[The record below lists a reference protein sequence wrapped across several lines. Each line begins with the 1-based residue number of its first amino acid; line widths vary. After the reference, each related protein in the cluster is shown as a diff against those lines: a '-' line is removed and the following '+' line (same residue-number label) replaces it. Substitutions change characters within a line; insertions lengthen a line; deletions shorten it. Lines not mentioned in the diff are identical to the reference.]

1 MKFFRCYAT
10 PRSGHH
16 SIMQWLLYQHSY
28 VTELVPLDF
37 GWNKKNRRKKTRRKR
52 VIHPATLS
60 IENYKAVLFYQCS
73 QDRQPDITPHLDADR
88 LILGYEDGTTPNSIS
103 YNFDIPH
110 TNIIILRDI
119 FNTMASVRKF
129 RFFSRTRA
137 KQPYPH
143 YIMDDWLN
151 CAKAIKNNEGYFI
164 NYNLYNHDPHYRQ
177 QLCRDLGLFFTD
189 IGIDEVPRPG
199 SSFTRMDK
207 PDRKMLNQRY
217 KMVDIGPIE
226 EEYPEHVE
234 LSNKIFG
241 KLE

>member
-10 PRSGHH
+10 PRSGHR
-16 SIMQWLLYQHSY
+16 SVMLWIVYQHSSIR
-28 VTELVPLDF
+28 EFVPLYID
-37 GWNKKNRRKKTRRKR
+37 WKNGPKR
-52 VIHPATLS
+52 VQKPAVLN
-60 IENYKAVLFYQCS
+60 IDNYKAVLFNHCS
-73 QDRQPDITPHLDADR
+73 NRAKPDITPDLDTDR
-88 LILGYEDGTTPNSIS
+88 LILGYENNVTPSSIS
-103 YNFDIPH
+103 YNFNIPY

-119 FNTMASVRKF
+119 FNTMASVKKF
-129 RFFSRTRA
+129 RLFAGRKN
-137 KQPYPH
+137 KQSYKYPR
-143 YIMDDWLN
+143 YIMDGWLS

-189 IGIDEVPRPG
+189 IGIDEVPKPG